1 MINRNLV
8 LSVSL
13 LMAISEVFA
22 VVVKGTVSLIDYP
35 TAQECASLFDQPEA
49 VNPLWAVARITHL
62 YVYKRHELPRNV
74 EVELQTLPDFKVIC
88 RAKVDAKGRYR
99 METREDD
106 RDWRVFCRCSIEDS
120 GKKLEYQA
128 TEHVAWNRRENAYV
142 QNLELRRDYASVV
155 GRCVDK
161 DGAPIADAV
170 VKVTVIKVDGDLS
183 EVEWPGQVARTGK
196 DGVWRADCIPAPY
209 FNRLATYVCNT
220 NSVYHNLHLRG
231 MPYEIQIHAYPGYGV
246 FEPSGSASVA
256 NVSADGRRAV
266 ELAIAAVKRR
276 TGRDSPRPAPLTN
289 FPAST
294 NNVIYVPDIVLK

>member
-1 MINRNLV
+1 MVNKSLV
-8 LSVSL
+8 LSVAL
-13 LMAISEVFA
+13 LMAIPTVPA
-22 VVVKGTVSLIDYP
+22 AVVKGTVALIDYP
-35 TAQECASLFDQPEA
+35 TALECASLFDQPEA
-49 VNPLWAVARITHL
+49 VNLLWATTKIKHL
-62 YVYKRHELPRNV
+62 YVDKRHDLPSNV

-99 METREDD
+99 MEVKEDD

-120 GKKLEYQA
+120 GKVLEYQA
-128 TEHVAWNRRENAYV
+128 AAHVAWSRREKAYV
-142 QNLELRRDYASVV
+142 QNLELRRDYASAV

-161 DGAPIADAV
+161 DGMPIADAV
-170 VKVTVIKVDGDLS
+170 VKVTLIKADSQTS
-183 EVEWPGQVARTGK
+183 EEEWPGQVARTGK

-209 FNRLATYVCNT
+209 FGRLASYIGNT
-220 NSVYHNLHLRG
+220 NSIHSLQLKG
-231 MPYEIQIHAYPGYGV
+231 MPYEIHIHAYPGHGV